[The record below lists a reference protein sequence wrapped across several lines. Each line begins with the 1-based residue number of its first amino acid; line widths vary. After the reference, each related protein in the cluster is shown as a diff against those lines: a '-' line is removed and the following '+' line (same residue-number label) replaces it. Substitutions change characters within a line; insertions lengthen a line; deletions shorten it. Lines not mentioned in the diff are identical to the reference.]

1 MSNPTEFGWL
11 PPSLLRS
18 RIDANF
24 NRATAIQ
31 ARARIAKIGEI
42 KDFSEVCTE
51 LVCGPFGSTILA
63 SDFDTAGDV
72 VWVRPT
78 EISGNLF
85 SDKGQSRIT
94 DSMRI
99 SRGLKLYDAET
110 MVFARVGI
118 YPHCGV
124 LPSSI
129 RKATISSAIIA
140 AVVDKEQCD
149 PYFLMSFFRTQAGQV
164 ILFSIQ
170 KVTVQPVIGTE
181 ELGSAAVPCPDRS
194 LQRAIGNKLR
204 LAERLIAL
212 ADANT
217 SNAVD
222 KINSLFSVASLASLA
237 PNVDGSCDYFAN
249 FVDCREI
256 GVFHGSQF
264 YSPKRQL
271 AVDAVHNTGCAE
283 RIGKHGCRVRAK
295 GKRIAARAHVDPAN
309 VDSANGY
316 WSAGGGDEGGDV
328 ALAKP
333 DHVLFLRMRPY
344 LNKITINCTE
354 SSVSA
359 SPEFL
364 IYEFEGNDAYY
375 AALCLRQPWALA
387 QVAEIATGDRPRVD
401 GEFVDDVIIPWPESA
416 TRDEISKLYKSSF
429 SLRSHAD
436 QLVLQA
442 INDVERLLDGTF
454 DLAKCVEEF
463 KRVANAFDLEGTI

>member
-1 MSNPTEFGWL
+1 
-11 PPSLLRS
+11 LRS

-24 NRATAIQ
+24 NRATAIE
-31 ARARIAKIGEI
+31 ARARIAKIGAI
-42 KDFSEVCTE
+42 KDFSDVCKE

-63 SDFDTAGDV
+63 SDFDLTGEV

-85 SDKGQSRIT
+85 SDNGQSRIT
-94 DSMRI
+94 ESMRV
-99 SRGLKLYDAET
+99 SRGLKLYESET

-129 RKATISSAIIA
+129 HKATISSAIIA
-140 AVVDKEQCD
+140 AIVDKEQCD
-149 PYFLMSFFRTQAGQV
+149 PYFLMSFFRTRAGQI

-170 KVTVQPVIGTE
+170 KVTAQPVIGTE
-181 ELGSAAVPCPDRS
+181 ELGSASVPCPDIQI
-194 LQRAIGNKLR
+194 QRAIGNKLR
-204 LAERLIAL
+204 LAEHLNAL
-212 ADANT
+212 ADSNT
-217 SNAVD
+217 KQAVTRINA
-222 KINSLFSVASLASLA
+222 LFGDTPPTLLT
-237 PNVDGSCDYFAN
+237 PNMDGSCDHFAN
-249 FVDCREI
+249 FVDSNAI
-256 GVFHGSQF
+256 GMFHGSQF

-271 AVDAVHNTGCAE
+271 AVDAVSKTGCAE
-283 RIGKHGCRVRAK
+283 RIGKYGERVRCKAK
-295 GKRIAARAHVDPAN
+295 RSSATDHIDPAN
-309 VDSANGY
+309 VDAMNGY
-316 WSAGGGDEGGDV
+316 WSSGGNDEGGDV

-333 DHVLFLRMRPY
+333 DNVLFLRMRPY
-344 LNKITINCTE
+344 LNKTTINCTE

-401 GEFVDDVIIPWPESA
+401 GEFVDDVVVPWPDSDL
-416 TRDEISKLYKSSF
+416 RDEVGKLYKSNF
-429 SLRSHAD
+429 SLRRQAD

-442 INDVERLLDGTF
+442 ISDVENLLDGNL
-454 DLAKCVEEF
+454 DIAVCLGELKS
-463 KRVANAFDLEGTI
+463 VARSFDLEFTV